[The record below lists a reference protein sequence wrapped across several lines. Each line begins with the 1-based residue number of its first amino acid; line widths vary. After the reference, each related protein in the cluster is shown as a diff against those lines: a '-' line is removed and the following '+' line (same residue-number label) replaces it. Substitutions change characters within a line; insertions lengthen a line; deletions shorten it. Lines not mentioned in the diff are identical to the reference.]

1 MFKKIQQWLVAS
13 AIGVAGLIGNAQ
25 AGYAGLV
32 FFGDSISDTGN
43 VRSLT
48 IAGGSPN
55 PFPSFPGAL
64 GRFSNGK
71 VWTEYLAEG
80 LGFPANANPSNLIFN
95 GTAAVPIG
103 PPTGGQNFSF
113 GGARTL
119 LDGGA
124 GPGTGLFAQLLA
136 WDGTAS
142 VFSTGALTR
151 AANPDALYVVL
162 AGANDLR
169 VARSDATLD
178 VLERVQAAAKTAEN
192 IKNVLALLAQAGA
205 RHFLISSLPDLGKTP
220 EAVLLGKTSESTEVT
235 LAFNTA
241 LGLFSAGLDA
251 FFLGG
256 GIDLDIRTMDL
267 YGLNEAVVDD
277 ARNNGGA
284 KYGITNVSTPC
295 INPVAPGR
303 YFFPGSTDIN
313 CDISAFSDPLHPS
326 AASHRLIGQLA
337 LNTAIPEPGSMALV
351 LLGVVMVAG
360 LRRRSLAT
368 A

>member
-1 MFKKIQQWLVAS
+1 MFKTMQQWLVAS
-13 AIGVAGLIGNAQ
+13 AIGVAGLIGNVQ
-25 AGYAGLV
+25 AGYADLV

-64 GRFSNGK
+64 GRFSNGP
-71 VWTEYLAEG
+71 VWTEYLAAG
-80 LGFPANANPSNLIFN
+80 LGFPDNAKPSNLIFN
-95 GTAAVPIG
+95 GTATVPIG

-119 LDGGA
+119 GNGSA

-136 WDGTAS
+136 WDGTA
-142 VFSTGALTR
+142 FTGALTR
-151 AANPDALYVVL
+151 AADPDALYVVL

-169 VARSDATLD
+169 DARSNPTLNAAG
-178 VLERVQAAAKTAEN
+178 LAAAAAATAEN
-192 IKNVLALLAQAGA
+192 VKNVLALLAQAGA

-220 EAVLLGKTSESTEVT
+220 EAVLLGKTSESTAVT

-241 LGLFSAGLDA
+241 LGFFSAGLDA
-251 FFLGG
+251 SFLGF
-256 GIDLDIRTMDL
+256 GIDLDIRTMDF
-267 YGLNEAVVDD
+267 YGLNEAVMGD
-277 ARNNGGA
+277 ALNNGGA
-284 KYGITNVSTPC
+284 KYGITNVSTAC
-295 INPVAPGR
+295 INPVAPGA
-303 YFFPGSTDIN
+303 YFFPGSIDIN
-313 CDISAFSDPLHPS
+313 CGISAYSDPLHPS
-326 AASHRLIGQLA
+326 AAFHRLIGQLA

>member
-1 MFKKIQQWLVAS
+1 MFKKMQQWLVAS
-13 AIGVAGLIGNAQ
+13 VIGVAGLIGNAQ
-25 AGYAGLV
+25 AGYADLV

-64 GRFSNGK
+64 GRFSNGP
-71 VWTEYLAEG
+71 VWTEYLAAG
-80 LGFPANANPSNLIFN
+80 LGFPANAKPSNLIFN

-103 PPTGGQNFSF
+103 PQTGGQNFSF

-119 LDGGA
+119 GDGAA

-136 WDGTAS
+136 WDGVA
-142 VFSTGALTR
+142 FTGALTR
-151 AANPDALYVVL
+151 AADPDALYVVL

-169 VARSDATLD
+169 DARSDATLN
-178 VLERVQAAAKTAEN
+178 VLERAQAAAKTAEN
-192 IKNVLALLAQAGA
+192 VTNVLGLLAQAGA

-220 EAVLLGKTSESTEVT
+220 EAVLIGKTSESTQVT

-251 FFLGG
+251 FFLGF
-256 GIDLDIRTMDL
+256 GIDLDIRTMDF

-277 ARNNGGA
+277 ALNNGGA
-284 KYGITNVSTPC
+284 KYGISNVTTAC
-295 INPVAPGR
+295 INPVAPGA
-303 YFFPGSTDIN
+303 YFFPGSTAVN
-313 CDISAFSDPLHPS
+313 CDSSAYSDPLHPS

-337 LNTAIPEPGSMALV
+337 LATVPEPGSITLV
-351 LLGVVMVAG
+351 LLGLVMVAG